1 MIIERTVSRMLRP
14 DTMPTVIISVEEGTN
29 CGNVEEILFNR
40 KRKCI
45 DSFVVS
51 KLDENGIPLT
61 EDDVDYVLPFSD
73 LEGMGDYAIIIM
85 RDSVILKKKGQVERK
100 EVYLGKSTLIGDI
113 VVSLKGNK
121 VGTVVDCEFS
131 EEGDISSI
139 FVELTKS
146 EKVERFDAFSVM
158 SIGNGIVIVRTTEQD
173 VSPFKKNDVVQDFV
187 RTKENPEYSYIKHD
201 WNMKSEETDLSV
213 VPAVEQTEASDVED
227 KADEITQ
234 FIPKMEVVKE
244 VETKEL
250 SETEEEIEHTLENNL
265 KFHRVVEE
273 ESVQN
278 DVMHVENDTIC
289 IEEETAQDEVVQIVE
304 NSSEIK
310 TESAEEAA
318 AQDEAEH
325 IEEKKDEITVSE
337 RRRHPKANQGLVEDN
352 QLIQKFIDKQKVL
365 LLGRVLTRDILDA
378 EGNVLLM
385 KGTKITEDIFDIA
398 RQSRK
403 DAIVEMAMFSA

>member
-1 MIIERTVSRMLRP
+1 MLRP

-29 CGNVEEILFNR
+29 CGNVEQILFNR

-85 RDSVILKKKGQVERK
+85 RDSVILKKKGQAERK

-244 VETKEL
+244 VCNKVAIMSEGRIVEEGGVHHIFAEPKNEITKEFISYVHQQTDTTLNYLHHKGKKIIKAKFLGISAQEPIISKVIKEYGIDINILGGTIDKL
-250 SETEEEIEHTLENNL
+250 STVSIGHLYLELDGDLNAQSKAIELMQTM
-265 KFHRVVEE
+265 
-273 ESVQN
+273 
-278 DVMHVENDTIC
+278 DV
-289 IEEETAQDEVVQIVE
+289 IVE
-304 NSSEIK
+304 VIYNG
-310 TESAEEAA
+310 
-318 AQDEAEH
+318 D
-325 IEEKKDEITVSE
+325 
-337 RRRHPKANQGLVEDN
+337 
-352 QLIQKFIDKQKVL
+352 
-365 LLGRVLTRDILDA
+365 
-378 EGNVLLM
+378 
-385 KGTKITEDIFDIA
+385 
-398 RQSRK
+398 
-403 DAIVEMAMFSA
+403 

>member
-1 MIIERTVSRMLRP
+1 
-14 DTMPTVIISVEEGTN
+14 
-29 CGNVEEILFNR
+29 
-40 KRKCI
+40 
-45 DSFVVS
+45 
-51 KLDENGIPLT
+51 
-61 EDDVDYVLPFSD
+61 
-73 LEGMGDYAIIIM
+73 
-85 RDSVILKKKGQVERK
+85 
-100 EVYLGKSTLIGDI
+100 
-113 VVSLKGNK
+113 
-121 VGTVVDCEFS
+121 
-131 EEGDISSI
+131 
-139 FVELTKS
+139 
-146 EKVERFDAFSVM
+146 
-158 SIGNGIVIVRTTEQD
+158 
-173 VSPFKKNDVVQDFV
+173 
-187 RTKENPEYSYIKHD
+187 
-201 WNMKSEETDLSV
+201 
-213 VPAVEQTEASDVED
+213 
-227 KADEITQ
+227 
-234 FIPKMEVVKE
+234 
-244 VETKEL
+244 
-250 SETEEEIEHTLENNL
+250 
-265 KFHRVVEE
+265 
-273 ESVQN
+273 
-278 DVMHVENDTIC
+278 MHVENDTIC

>member
-29 CGNVEEILFNR
+29 CGNVEQILFNR

-85 RDSVILKKKGQVERK
+85 RDSVILKKKGQAERK
-100 EVYLGKSTLIGDI
+100 GVYLGKSTLIGDI

-158 SIGNGIVIVRTTEQD
+158 SIGNGMVIVRTTEPD

-187 RTKENPEYSYIKHD
+187 RTKENSEYSYIKHD

>member
-1 MIIERTVSRMLRP
+1 MLRP
-14 DTMPTVIISVEEGTN
+14 DTMPTVIISVEEGIN
-29 CGNVEEILFNR
+29 CGNVEQILFNR

-73 LEGMGDYAIIIM
+73 LEGRGDYAIIIM
-85 RDSVILKKKGQVERK
+85 RDSVILKKKGQAERK

-278 DVMHVENDTIC
+278 DVMPVENDTIC

-310 TESAEEAA
+310 TEPAEEAA